1 MRPGIEALA
10 ALSLFR
16 TAAPPLLAK
25 INEIADLARIG
36 PNEILLVQDETPTE
50 LNILLSGHAVGTRAR
65 RPGTAMMTDLLVPV
79 TALGLPA
86 VLLGI
91 PAIAGVRTVTAAR
104 LIVIPAA
111 ELREMIH
118 DEPSLGSQCLNYVLE
133 ELHALASEM
142 CELKL
147 RTTAQRLAAYLLS
160 LITDPELVP
169 ARFVLPFEKRFIAA
183 KLGCSQEN
191 LSRALA
197 ALRRL
202 GVDTRRGIVVLED
215 THALRSF
222 AGISE

>member
-10 ALSLFR
+10 VLSLFR
-16 TAAPPLLAK
+16 AAAPPLLAK
-25 INEIADLARIG
+25 INEIADLARTG
-36 PNEILLVQDETPTE
+36 PDETLLVQGETPTE
-50 LNILLSGHAVGTRAR
+50 LNILLSGYAVSTQARLRAVDR
-65 RPGTAMMTDLLVPV
+65 MTDLLVPV

-86 VLLGI
+86 ALLGL
-91 PAIAGVRTVTAAR
+91 PAVVNVRTVTAAR
-104 LIVIPAA
+104 LIVIPAP
-111 ELREMIH
+111 ELRDMIH
-118 DEPSLGSQCLNYVLE
+118 KEPSLAPLLLSHALE
-133 ELHALASEM
+133 ELHALTAEV

-160 LITDPELVP
+160 LITDPNLVP
-169 ARFVLPFEKRFIAA
+169 VRFVLPFEKRFIAA

-215 THALRSF
+215 TPALRSF
-222 AGISE
+222 AGLSE